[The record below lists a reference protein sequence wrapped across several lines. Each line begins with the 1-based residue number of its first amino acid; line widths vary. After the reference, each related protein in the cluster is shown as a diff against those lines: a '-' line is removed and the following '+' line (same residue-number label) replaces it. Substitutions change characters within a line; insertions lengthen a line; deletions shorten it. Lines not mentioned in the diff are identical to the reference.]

1 MHYKKKN
8 NSGGNKMKSIT
19 IKRNVTINNEKAR
32 AAQRVL
38 MDNGIDP
45 GETGIVLQAL
55 GAVILEEDLE
65 KVIDWNPEHLP
76 YKESVWEKPEIK

>member
-1 MHYKKKN
+1 
-8 NSGGNKMKSIT
+8 MKSIV
-19 IKRNVTINNEKAR
+19 IKENVIITEERAR

-45 GETGIVLQAL
+45 DETGIVLQAL

-65 KVIDWNPEHLP
+65 KVIDWNQEHLP

>member
-1 MHYKKKN
+1 MRK
-8 NSGGNKMKSIT
+8 IT
-19 IKRNVTINNEKAR
+19 IKRNITISKEKAR

-45 GETGIVLQAL
+45 DETGIVLQAL

-76 YKESVWEKPEIK
+76 YKGSVWEEPVIK